1 MKTNHHLPYKN
12 WDVGFPLFLFNC
24 FLGIMLL
31 SESSISRIFLKP
43 NRFWLWKKWW
53 IKYRL
58 TSERNVM
65 KNAQNDKIIIIRPF
79 TWNQIFLYLKK
90 LLENCNVNADMK
102 VFQYICLY
110 IKTMSKVLHYNT
122 VYFLRHTYLRYMI
135 CLFTNIQKQEKML
148 KSSLLENSKV

>member
-1 MKTNHHLPYKN
+1 
-12 WDVGFPLFLFNC
+12 
-24 FLGIMLL
+24 
-31 SESSISRIFLKP
+31 
-43 NRFWLWKKWW
+43 
-53 IKYRL
+53 
-58 TSERNVM
+58 M

-122 VYFLRHTYLRYMI
+122 V
-135 CLFTNIQKQEKML
+135 
-148 KSSLLENSKV
+148 